1 MTAKENTC
9 VNDTDSIESF
19 VAEKYEKDVKRV
31 ANSVCKSIR
40 RGFKVDLDA
49 EDICHEVWLALHEVA
64 NEHQGLDCERCIRLA
79 LHAARKRLTDQHAKY
94 IIRNKQVDFQSR
106 DEPQDAGDFAIQ
118 RQIYD
123 VDDLHLAK
131 DNAENDLIDEID
143 QQRMHDY
150 LLDNGFVTE
159 QDLTIKMLYD
169 VHGNSLREI
178 GFMFDIS
185 KDKVKD
191 ILNYVNTEIDL
202 YLMR

>member
-1 MTAKENTC
+1 MSQTEKEC
-9 VNDTDSIESF
+9 VKDTDSIDDFE
-19 VAEKYEKDVKRV
+19 AEKYEKDVNRV
-31 ANSVCKSIR
+31 ANKVRKSIR
-40 RGFKVDLDA
+40 NGFKVELEKEEIRNA
-49 EDICHEVWLALHEVA
+49 VWASVHEVA
-64 NEHQGLDCERCIRLA
+64 KDHQGLDCELCIRLA

-94 IIRNKQVDFQSR
+94 IIRNKQVDFQSI
-106 DEPQDAGDFAIQ
+106 DEPQDAGDFAMQ
-118 RQIYD
+118 QQIYD
-123 VDDLHLAK
+123 VDDLHAAK
-131 DNAENDLIDEID
+131 DNAENDLIDEMD
-143 QQRMHDY
+143 QQKMYDY

-191 ILNYVNTEIDL
+191 ILNHVNTEIDL